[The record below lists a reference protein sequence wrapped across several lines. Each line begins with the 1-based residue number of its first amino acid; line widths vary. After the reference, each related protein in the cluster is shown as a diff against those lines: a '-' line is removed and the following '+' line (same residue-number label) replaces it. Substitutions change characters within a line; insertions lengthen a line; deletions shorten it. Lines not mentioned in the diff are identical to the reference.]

1 MLDNRQ
7 YSYNFDC
14 NKVIESTKFKNS
26 VTLYDRVN
34 TQNVMTNA
42 VVNLMP
48 HMIQMEYD
56 LLKYIHDNF
65 MVRCELADNTH
76 FLNTVRKC
84 PVDSLT
90 GFP

>member
-1 MLDNRQ
+1 MIFGERSDTNNSVKMLDNRQ
-7 YSYNFDC
+7 FSYNFDC

-48 HMIQMEYD
+48 HMI
-56 LLKYIHDNF
+56 
-65 MVRCELADNTH
+65 
-76 FLNTVRKC
+76 
-84 PVDSLT
+84 
-90 GFP
+90 

>member
-48 HMIQMEYD
+48 HMI
-56 LLKYIHDNF
+56 
-65 MVRCELADNTH
+65 
-76 FLNTVRKC
+76 
-84 PVDSLT
+84 
-90 GFP
+90 